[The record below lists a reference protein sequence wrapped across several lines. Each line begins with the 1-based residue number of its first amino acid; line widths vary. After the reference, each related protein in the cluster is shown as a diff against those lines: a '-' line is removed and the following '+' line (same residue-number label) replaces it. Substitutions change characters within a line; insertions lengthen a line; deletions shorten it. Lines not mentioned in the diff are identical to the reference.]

1 MLLAYDDL
9 GGDGRPII
17 ILHGLFGSRR
27 NWLRMARTLSTT
39 NRVLALDLP
48 NHGGSNWADIMSY
61 GFLSEIIAKFIVEHD
76 LKGATVLGHSMG
88 GKIAMTLALTEPELI
103 GRLIIADIAPVNYIH
118 DNLSI
123 ITALESLD
131 LTLLK
136 NRGDADVE
144 LREKIPHRAKRAFL
158 LQNLV
163 YNEKRYQWRINIP
176 VIKAGLA
183 DLQGF
188 PSFSEQVFFDGPT
201 LFLAGVDS
209 DFIEPDH
216 HKIIMRLFP
225 ESSIVNIEN
234 AGHWLHVD
242 NSKSFL
248 QCVLRFIES

>member
-1 MLLAYDDL
+1 MNLASREL
-9 GGDGRPII
+9 GDGEPIV
-17 ILHGLFGSRR
+17 ILHGLFGSNR
-27 NWLRMARTLSTT
+27 NWMSIARKLSAT

-48 NHGGSNWADIMSY
+48 NHGESSWSDSMSY
-61 GFLSEIIAKFIVEHD
+61 DFLSEIISNFIVEHD

-103 GRLIIADIAPVNYIH
+103 DRLIIADIAPVNYTH

-131 LTLLK
+131 LALVK
-136 NRGDADVE
+136 NRGDADIE
-144 LREKIPHRAKRAFL
+144 LREKIPDREMRAFL

-163 YNEKRYQWRINIP
+163 YNDKRYEWRINMP
-176 VIKAGLA
+176 VIKAYLA
-183 DLQGF
+183 DLEGF
-188 PSFSEQVFFDGPT
+188 PSFSEQVFFEGPT
-201 LFLAGVDS
+201 LFLSGVDS

-216 HKIIMRLFP
+216 HKIISRLFP

-248 QCVLRFIES
+248 QCVLRFIEP